1 MVMPLWDHSPFK
13 WSTPPYVM
21 WFLIVLNLIVF
32 LGEVSGGPEQMNQAE
47 HIAGVTP
54 AAFTGHSVG
63 GLWLPLTL
71 ITYQF
76 LHTNFWHVFL
86 NMIFLFVFGDDIE
99 EVLGHWRFLAF
110 YLLCGIGSALVFV
123 LSSLGSYAPLIGA
136 SGAVAGVL
144 SAYLLFRPCARVTCL
159 LGFIPLRL
167 KAYWIICGWAIWQ
180 VAEAANRVQ
189 DGVAYWGHVGGLITG
204 AAVFIVMRPTG
215 VKLFDCV
222 HSEPVLAAG
231 KFEPLGVMRFVV
243 YIGAAITTLA
253 AITALAWFTMPA
265 AQWRTCAGNPRID
278 WDTQIGSCTALI
290 QSSQETARNRAFAYN
305 TRGNAYYRKGDFDTA
320 LADYNA
326 AIQLDPKY
334 TFAYADRGDA
344 WLAKGDNDRAIA
356 DFSEAIRL
364 DPKNA
369 AYLNNRC
376 MARAIAGRE
385 LPLAVTDCT
394 EALQIA
400 PNNAIIMDSRGFAY
414 LRLSRLDDAVA
425 DYDEALKLNPKQAA
439 SLYGR
444 GLAKLKKG
452 DAGGGEADIAAA
464 KAIQAD
470 IAEEFARYGVTPSA
484 AIAK

>member
-21 WFLIVLNLIVF
+21 WFLIALNLIVF
-32 LGEVSGGPEQMNQAE
+32 LVEVSGGPLQMNQAD
-47 HIAGVTP
+47 HVAGVTP

-76 LHTNFWHVFL
+76 LHINFWHVFV

-110 YLLCGIGSALVFV
+110 YLLCGIGSALAFV
-123 LSSLGSYAPLIGA
+123 LSSLGSYVPLIGA

-159 LGFIPLRL
+159 LGLIPLRL
-167 KAYWIICGWAIWQ
+167 RAYWIICGWAIWQ

-204 AAVFIVMRPTG
+204 AVLFIVMRPTG

-231 KFEPLGVMRFVV
+231 KFEPPGVMRFVM

-253 AITALAWFTMPA
+253 AITALAWFTTPA
-265 AQWRTCAGNPRID
+265 TQWRTCAGNPRID

-290 QSSQETARNRAFAYN
+290 QSSQDRARDRAFAYN
-305 TRGNAYYRKGDFDTA
+305 NRGN
-320 LADYNA
+320 
-326 AIQLDPKY
+326 
-334 TFAYADRGDA
+334 A

-356 DFSEAIRL
+356 DYSEAIRL
-364 DPKNA
+364 DPKKA

-376 MARAIAGRE
+376 WARAIAGRE

-394 EALQIA
+394 EALGISGNDA
-400 PNNAIIMDSRGFAY
+400 NIMDSRGFAY
-414 LRLSRLDDAVA
+414 LRLSRLDDALA
-425 DYDEALKLNPKQAA
+425 DYDEALKLNPKQAG

-452 DAGGGEADIAAA
+452 DAAGGEADIAAA
-464 KAIQAD
+464 KAIQVD
-470 IAEEFARYGVTPSA
+470 IAEEFARYGATPEQA
-484 AIAK
+484 ED